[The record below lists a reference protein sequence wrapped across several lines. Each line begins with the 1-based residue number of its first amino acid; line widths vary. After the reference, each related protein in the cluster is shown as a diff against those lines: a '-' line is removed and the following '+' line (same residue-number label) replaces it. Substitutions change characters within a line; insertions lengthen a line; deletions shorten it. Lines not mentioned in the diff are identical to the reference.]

1 MFSKMVEPKTSVS
14 FVCQRC
20 LQPLKLDSTFGKLGE
35 HTLAE
40 LSRKLRLR
48 KVTACEMRKY
58 RHACCH
64 TAKFY
69 EFTW

>member
-1 MFSKMVEPKTSVS
+1 MVEPKTSVS

-40 LSRKLRLR
+40 LSRKLRQR
-48 KVTACEMRKY
+48 NVTAYEMRKY
-58 RHACCH
+58 RHACFH
-64 TAKFY
+64 TSKFY
-69 EFTW
+69 EVTS